1 MKQFFIL
8 MVVMASFTACKKN
21 YNATPTYAANS
32 IAGTWAKQQPFYS
45 PSPQIFI
52 EATGLWRNFIS
63 FSFTSEAEPD
73 KLGFANPYVA
83 GKGTNVLYIN
93 TLYGSQGISSDSGYY
108 NVTAP
113 KLFQLIPKSLDS
125 LQTGTVVVLP
135 QTFRIFRTNGTSF
148 NISVSPSTAPGT
160 YSTLTGL
167 LEIEVQFDETDI
179 GGPAV
184 VRRKYRFRS

>member
-1 MKQFFIL
+1 MKQIIFIL
-8 MVVMASFTACKKN
+8 LVVITIGACKKN

-32 IAGTWAKQQPFYS
+32 IAGTWAKKQPFYS
-45 PSPQIFI
+45 PGPQIYL
-52 EATGLWRNFIS
+52 ETTGIWRNFIS
-63 FSFTSEAEPD
+63 FSFTSDAEPD

-83 GKGTNVLYIN
+83 GKGTNVLYVN

-113 KLFQLIPKSLDS
+113 KLFQLIPKSTDS

-135 QTFRIFRTNGTSF
+135 QTLKIFRTNGSSF
-148 NISVSPSTAPGT
+148 SIGVGPSTTPGT
-160 YSTLTGL
+160 YSTVTGL
-167 LEIEVQFDETDI
+167 IEIEVQFDETDI